1 MYVGLLCHVVRVRL
15 LFFFSSRRRHTRLQG
30 DWSSDVCSSDL
41 LLDEEIGGG
50 EERRSAARL
59 EHGAVVADTG
69 QEAGGAPADERAD
82 QPDEVVLTRSV
93 AAHGATAVL
102 PRKLPSSRFPSTV
115 RMDSG
120 WNCTPS
126 TGQRR

>member
-1 MYVGLLCHVVRVRL
+1 MHV
-15 LFFFSSRRRHTRLQG
+15 
-30 DWSSDVCSSDL
+30 
-41 LLDEEIGGG
+41 LDEEIGGG

-59 EHGAVVADTG
+59 EHGAVVADAG

-82 QPDEVVLTRSV
+82 QPDEVVLAWSV